1 MTRHTCKSFENSIKH
16 QMRVSSVQ
24 RRDMA
29 LGPPS
34 VKAAAVGADDI
45 LREPPRL
52 LGAGALPPHSRLPA
66 GGER

>member
-1 MTRHTCKSFENSIKH
+1 
-16 QMRVSSVQ
+16 MRVSSVQ
-24 RRDMA
+24 RRDVA

-34 VKAAAVGADDI
+34 VKEAAVGADDI

-52 LGAGALPPHSRLPA
+52 LGAGALPPRSRLPA